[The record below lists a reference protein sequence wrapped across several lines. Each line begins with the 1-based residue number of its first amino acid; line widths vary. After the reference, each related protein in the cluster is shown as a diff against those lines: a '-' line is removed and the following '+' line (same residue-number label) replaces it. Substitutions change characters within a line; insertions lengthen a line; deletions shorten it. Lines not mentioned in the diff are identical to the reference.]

1 MTRTH
6 SSKLDFMLLVLL
18 ALLWGS
24 SYGLI
29 KVGIETIPPAT
40 LTAGRITLA
49 AVILTSVLYMR
60 GMSLPSSPT
69 LWLQLLLQGVINLVL
84 PFLLIS

>member
-1 MTRTH
+1 MTTTH

-49 AVILTSVLYMR
+49 AVILTSVLYVR
-60 GMSLPSSPT
+60 GMSLKSMFTGEPT
-69 LWLQLLLQGVINLVL
+69 MAPAMPDTAMGGAQ
-84 PFLLIS
+84 

>member
-1 MTRTH
+1 MRCARAVSRAEIPKMTRTH

-49 AVILTSVLYMR
+49 AVILTSV
-60 GMSLPSSPT
+60 
-69 LWLQLLLQGVINLVL
+69 
-84 PFLLIS
+84 